1 MLRFA
6 DFELDRG
13 AYELRRGGQVVRLE
27 RRPLDL
33 LFLLTEKLGQLVTR
47 DEILERVWGK
57 GVFVDGDASINA
69 AVRKIRR
76 ALGDDTDAP
85 RFITQSRPRVTG
97 S

>member
-1 MLRFA
+1 MMRFE

-13 AYELRRGGQVVRLE
+13 TYELRRSGQVVHLE

-33 LFLLTEKLGQLVTR
+33 LFLLAESRGQLVAR

-57 GVFVDGDASINA
+57 GVFLDGDASINA
-69 AVRKIRR
+69 AIRKIRR